1 MCIRDRGLDY
11 YTKTVFEIISDS
23 IGAQGTVCGGG
34 RYDKLIK
41 QVGGPDMAGIGFG
54 LGIERLL
61 LVMESEGIEIPKPA
75 LTDVFIVTH
84 GEQARLTAAVLVRD
98 LRNAGIKAD
107 MDHCARSIKAQFKYA
122 DKIGAKTVG
131 VIGESEM
138 ENATVVLK
146 TMETGEERVV
156 HQKDIKLYL

>member
-1 MCIRDRGLDY
+1 MG
-11 YTKTVFEIISDS
+11 FF
-23 IGAQGTVCGGG
+23 
-34 RYDKLIK
+34 DKLK
-41 QVGGPDMAGIGFG
+41 
-54 LGIERLL
+54 ERVNKTCLL
-61 LVMESEGIEIPKPA
+61 YTS
-75 LTDVFIVTH
+75 
-84 GEQARLTAAVLVRD
+84 TAAVLVRD